1 MNNPATPAT
10 NPNGNPPEAPIS
22 IQDAL
27 VQANAHW
34 NAGQA
39 EQAEVICQRILSI
52 WPGQSDALHLMG
64 LMAHA
69 FNHSD
74 LAIGYLRKASEAPRA
89 PAIYLSNLAEM
100 LRQKGSLLEAEEY
113 ARRAL
118 QADNTLPAI
127 WNNLGIILQ
136 EVGKLDEA
144 RLCLEKLLS
153 LEPKNPRAHNNLA
166 NTFKHLGKFGL
177 AKTHWLKALEIDPEY
192 PEPYSNLA
200 NLLGQMA
207 QHDEAIAYSRKAIE
221 LNPRQAD
228 AYLNIAA
235 IETSR
240 NRHAEALHWLESLLS
255 FAPNHINGL
264 SAKALSLMHLDQ
276 HEEALSCINIAV
288 TQAPQSA
295 EAVNA
300 RGFILQAMGNSKQAI
315 EAFKVAATL
324 PGLINEKAITNL
336 ALLHMQDGETDE
348 ANRIFDQALAA
359 YPTSANIWFNR
370 SDLTTFKPGDPAIAK
385 MEEVLGAIEFPTD
398 NDKLLMHFALGK
410 AYLDIGESE
419 KAFAHLN
426 LGNQMKRATFSFNV
440 QTTAQWLNQI
450 KAVFTKDYIEQGLS
464 QAPRAALDAPIF
476 IIGMPRSGT
485 SLIEQILASHPAVHG
500 AGELKYVQRIVDG
513 FGSYPNINP
522 PLNSERSAAL
532 GAEYLKKI
540 TPLSQGR
547 TFVVDKMPANF
558 LHAGFIHMMLP
569 HARIIHCQR
578 NPVDTCLSLYSK
590 IFGDEQ
596 MFAYDLTELGQFHL
610 EYESLTDHWRKVI
623 PASHFTDIQY
633 ESVVDDIEAEA
644 RRLLDFLGLPWDP
657 ACLDFYKTKR
667 TVKTA
672 STNQVRQPVYKSSSG
687 RWRKHAAQLQ
697 PLLKAL
703 GIEEQSESESKPEPE
718 SKPESSAAPATKTK
732 AVAKPKS
739 AAKPETDAPA
749 KKTVKKTVKPAK

>member
-1 MNNPATPAT
+1 MNNSAQSTA
-10 NPNGNPPEAPIS
+10 NPNCSIKETPIS
-22 IQDAL
+22 IQEAL
-27 VQANAHW
+27 IQANAHW

-52 WPGQSDALHLMG
+52 WPGQPDALHLMG

-69 FNHSD
+69 FNHGE
-74 LAIGYLRKASEAPRA
+74 LAIEYLRKACDSPRV

-100 LRQKGSLLEAEEY
+100 LRQKGSLVEAEEY
-113 ARRAL
+113 GRRAL
-118 QADNTLPAI
+118 QADNTLPAV

-153 LEPKNPRAHNNLA
+153 FEPNNPRAHNNLA
-166 NTFKHLGKFGL
+166 NTFKYLGKFAL
-177 AKTHWLKALEIDPEY
+177 AKTHWLKALELDPQY
-192 PEPYSNLA
+192 PDPYSNLA

-221 LNPRQAD
+221 INPHLAD

-235 IETSR
+235 IEASR
-240 NRHAEALHWLESLLS
+240 NRHADALHWLNSLLG

-264 SAKALSLMHLDQ
+264 AAKALSLMHLDQ
-276 HEEALSCINIAV
+276 HEEALACINIAV
-288 TQAPQSA
+288 TQAPDNA
-295 EAVNA
+295 EAINA
-300 RGFILQAMGNSKQAI
+300 RGIILQAMGNSKQAI
-315 EAFKVAATL
+315 EAFKIAATL
-324 PGLINEKAITNL
+324 PGLINEKVITNL
-336 ALLHMQDGETDE
+336 ALLHMHNGETEE
-348 ANRIFDQALAA
+348 ANRIFDEALVTH
-359 YPTSANIWFNR
+359 PTSANLWFNR
-370 SDLTTFKPGDPAIAK
+370 TDLTTFKLGDPEITK
-385 MEEVLGAIEFPTD
+385 MEAALGAIEFPTD

-410 AYLDIGESE
+410 AYLDVGESE

-426 LGNQMKRATFSFNV
+426 LGNQMKRASFSFNIN
-440 QTTAQWLNQI
+440 TTAQWLNQI
-450 KAVFTKDYIEQGLS
+450 KTVFTRDYIEQGLS
-464 QAPRAALDAPIF
+464 QAPRVALDAPIF

-500 AGELKYVQRIVDG
+500 SGELKYVQRIADG
-513 FGSYPNINP
+513 FGGYPNTNP
-522 PLNSERSAAL
+522 PLNSAHTAVL

-540 TPLSQGR
+540 APLSQGR

-558 LHAGFIHMMLP
+558 LHVGLIHMMLP
-569 HARIIHCQR
+569 HARIICCQR
-578 NPVDTCLSLYSK
+578 NPIDTCLSLYSK
-590 IFGDEQ
+590 LFGDEQ
-596 MFAYDLTELGQFHL
+596 LFAYDLSELGQFHL

-623 PASHFTDIQY
+623 PASHFIDVQY
-633 ESVVDDIEAEA
+633 ESVVENIESEA
-644 RRLLDFLGLPWDP
+644 RRLLDFLGLTWDS

-703 GIEEQSESESKPEPE
+703 NIKGESDSTLLSESRTTDKNPGKSIAADIFLKKSVTNPTKKASKP
-718 SKPESSAAPATKTK
+718 
-732 AVAKPKS
+732 
-739 AAKPETDAPA
+739 
-749 KKTVKKTVKPAK
+749 

>member
-1 MNNPATPAT
+1 MNNPAPSAS
-10 NPNGNPPEAPIS
+10 NPNANSNSQEAPIS

-52 WPGQSDALHLMG
+52 WPGQADALHLMG

-74 LAIGYLRKASEAPRA
+74 LAIGYLRKASDAPRA

-100 LRQKGSLLEAEEY
+100 LRQKGNLIEAEEY
-113 ARRAL
+113 GRRAL

-288 TQAPQSA
+288 TQAPQHA

-300 RGFILQAMGNSKQAI
+300 RGFIFQAMGNSKQAI

-336 ALLHMQDGETDE
+336 ALLHMHDGETDE
-348 ANRIFDQALAA
+348 ANRIFDQALAV
-359 YPTSANIWFNR
+359 YPNSANIWFNR
-370 SDLTTFKPGDPAIAK
+370 SDLTTFKPGDPSIAK
-385 MEEVLGAIEFPTD
+385 MEEVLDAIEFPTD

-440 QTTAQWLNQI
+440 NTTAQWLNQI

-464 QAPRAALDAPIF
+464 KAPRAPLDAPIF

-485 SLIEQILASHPAVHG
+485 SLIEQILASHPSVHG
-500 AGELKYVQRIVDG
+500 AGELKYVQRIVDS

-522 PLNSERSAAL
+522 PLDSIRSAIY

-540 TPLSQGR
+540 TTLSQGR
-547 TFVVDKMPANF
+547 TYVVDKMPANF

-623 PASHFTDIQY
+623 PASNFIDVQY
-633 ESVVDDIEAEA
+633 ESVVEDIEAEA

-703 GIEEQSESESKPEPE
+703 GIQAESESA
-718 SKPESSAAPATKTK
+718 SASQPIKK
-732 AVAKPKS
+732 AKS
-739 AAKPETDAPA
+739 AAKAAAEVAP
-749 KKTVKKTVKPAK
+749 VKKTVSKSAKKASKPTE

>member
-1 MNNPATPAT
+1 MNNPAPSAN
-10 NPNGNPPEAPIS
+10 NPHSNPQDPQIS

-74 LAIGYLRKASEAPRA
+74 LAIGYLRKASDGPRA

-177 AKTHWLKALEIDPEY
+177 AKTNWLKALEIDPEY

-235 IETSR
+235 IETSC
-240 NRHAEALHWLESLLS
+240 NRHTEALHWLESLLG

-276 HEEALSCINIAV
+276 HEEALACINIAV
-288 TQAPQSA
+288 TQAPHHA

-315 EAFKVAATL
+315 EAFKIAATL

-336 ALLHMQDGETDE
+336 ALLHMHDGETDE
-348 ANRIFDQALAA
+348 ANRIFDQALDA

-370 SDLTTFKPGDPAIAK
+370 SDLTTFKPGDPEIAK
-385 MEEVLGAIEFPTD
+385 MEEVLNAIEFPTD

-410 AYLDIGESE
+410 AYLDIGESD

-440 QTTAQWLNQI
+440 NSTAQWLDQI
-450 KAVFTKDYIEQGLS
+450 KAVFTKEYIEQGQS
-464 QAPRAALDAPIF
+464 KAPRAALDTPIF

-513 FGSYPNINP
+513 FASYPNINP
-522 PLNSERSAAL
+522 PLDSDGAAAL
-532 GAEYLKKI
+532 GNEYLKKI

-547 TFVVDKMPANF
+547 SIVVDKMPANF
-558 LHAGFIHMMLP
+558 LHVGFIHMMLP

-610 EYESLTDHWRKVI
+610 EYESLTDYWRKVI
-623 PASHFTDIQY
+623 PASHFTDVQY
-633 ESVVDDIEAEA
+633 ESVVEDIETEA

-703 GIEEQSESESKPEPE
+703 GIQEGVGSAPTSKSEP
-718 SKPESSAAPATKTK
+718 
-732 AVAKPKS
+732 KPKS
-739 AAKPETDAPA
+739 AAANPKSTTAATANTVA
-749 KKTVKKTVKPAK
+749 KKTVSKPAKKASKPKE

>member
-1 MNNPATPAT
+1 MNTSTQSAI
-10 NPNGNPPEAPIS
+10 PPISDSKEAPIS
-22 IQDAL
+22 IQEAL

-52 WPGQSDALHLMG
+52 WPGQPDALHLMG

-69 FNHSD
+69 FNHGD
-74 LAIGYLRKASEAPRA
+74 LAIEYLRKACDSPRV

-100 LRQKGSLLEAEEY
+100 LRQKGNLVDAEEY
-113 ARRAL
+113 GRRAL

-153 LEPKNPRAHNNLA
+153 IEPNNPRAHNNLA
-166 NTFKHLGKFGL
+166 NTFKYLGKFAL
-177 AKTHWLKALEIDPEY
+177 AKIHWLKALELDPQY
-192 PEPYSNLA
+192 PDPYSNLA

-207 QHDEAIAYSRKAIE
+207 QPDEAIAYSRKAIE
-221 LNPRQAD
+221 LNPHLAD

-240 NRHAEALHWLESLLS
+240 NRHTEALHWLNSLLS
-255 FAPNHINGL
+255 FAPNHTNGL
-264 SAKALSLMHLDQ
+264 SAKALSLMHLDEY
-276 HEEALSCINIAV
+276 EEALSCINIAV
-288 TQAPQSA
+288 AQAPHHA

-324 PGLINEKAITNL
+324 PGLINEKVITNL
-336 ALLHMQDGETDE
+336 ALLYMQDGETEE
-348 ANRIFDQALAA
+348 ANRIFDEALAN
-359 YPTSANIWFNR
+359 YPTSANLWFNR
-370 SDLTTFKPGDPAIAK
+370 ADLTTFKPGDPEIAK
-385 MEEVLGAIEFPTD
+385 MEGVLDAIEFSTD
-398 NDKLLMHFALGK
+398 HDKLLMHFALGK

-426 LGNQMKRATFSFNV
+426 LGNQMKRASFSFNIN
-440 QTTAQWLNQI
+440 TTAQWLNQI
-450 KAVFTKDYIEQGLS
+450 KSVFTKDFIKQGLS
-464 QAPRAALDAPIF
+464 QAPRAPLDAPIF

-500 AGELKYVQRIVDG
+500 AGELKYVQRIADG
-513 FGSYPNINP
+513 FNSYSNINP
-522 PLNSERSAAL
+522 TLDSARSAII
-532 GAEYLKKI
+532 GGEYLKKI
-540 TPLSQGR
+540 SPISQGR

-558 LHAGFIHMMLP
+558 LHVGLIHMMLP
-569 HARIIHCQR
+569 HARIICCQR

-590 IFGDEQ
+590 LFGDEQ
-596 MFAYDLTELGQFHL
+596 LFAYDLSELGQFHL

-623 PASHFTDIQY
+623 PGSHFIDVEY
-633 ESVVDDIEAEA
+633 ESVVENIESEA
-644 RRLLDFLGLPWDP
+644 RRLLDFLGLPWDS

-703 GIEEQSESESKPEPE
+703 GIQEESESTPTSNSETTGKNLG
-718 SKPESSAAPATKTK
+718 TTT
-732 AVAKPKS
+732 VADPFLKKS
-739 AAKPETDAPA
+739 FSRPA
-749 KKTVKKTVKPAK
+749 KKASKL